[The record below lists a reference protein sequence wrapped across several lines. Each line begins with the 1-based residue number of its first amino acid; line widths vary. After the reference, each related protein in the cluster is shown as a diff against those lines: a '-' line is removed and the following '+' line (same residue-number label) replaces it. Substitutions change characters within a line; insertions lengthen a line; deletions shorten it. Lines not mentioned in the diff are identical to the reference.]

1 MKKLF
6 ASNGFKIFVALIA
19 IFAVIVVSC
28 NIVFYAV
35 AANEQKGEA
44 TGYAWSEDR
53 AFDESLVEKLEMKGD
68 NFKVLVITDVHLRNH
83 GTFAA
88 AALGVNYILRYK
100 QTSYFPYD
108 KA

>member
-6 ASNGFKIFVALIA
+6 ASNGFKIFVALVA

-44 TGYAWSEDR
+44 KR
-53 AFDESLVEKLEMKGD
+53 
-68 NFKVLVITDVHLRNH
+68 
-83 GTFAA
+83 
-88 AALGVNYILRYK
+88 
-100 QTSYFPYD
+100 
-108 KA
+108 